1 MKTDNLEAIRER
13 VPFLDRIKGFLAP
26 EEGKA
31 LYRAG
36 YDCGGQGW
44 PCLEIGS
51 YCGLSTVYLGL
62 GVRDAGGVLFSID
75 HHSGSEEHQPG
86 EEFHDPE
93 LYNGQRG
100 CMDSFPEFRRTVS
113 RAGLW
118 DTVVPIVARS
128 AIAARMWATPLSLV
142 LVDGGH
148 SPEAAWS
155 DYRGFAPHIV
165 PGGLLAIHDVFLDAD
180 QGGQAPRQ
188 IRDAALASGLF
199 CSESLITSLAL
210 LRRIRP

>member
-1 MKTDNLEAIRER
+1 MKTHNLEAIRER